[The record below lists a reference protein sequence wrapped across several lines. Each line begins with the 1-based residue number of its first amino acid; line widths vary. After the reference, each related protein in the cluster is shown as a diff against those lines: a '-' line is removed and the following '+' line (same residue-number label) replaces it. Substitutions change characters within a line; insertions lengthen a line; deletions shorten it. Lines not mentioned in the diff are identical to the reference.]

1 VPRRPTRDTGD
12 AIVVLHLPLAHLAA
26 LLGPLLVLGF
36 AAGAIRA
43 LALRPALPPRRRRA
57 LQALWVSV
65 LLVGAPLWLV
75 LAALLRL
82 W

>member
-1 VPRRPTRDTGD
+1 MLG
-12 AIVVLHLPLAHLAA
+12 LPPAKLLA

-43 LALRPALPPRRRRA
+43 VALRPGLPPRRRRA
-57 LQALWVSV
+57 LQALWVS
-65 LLVGAPLWLV
+65 LLLAGAPLWLV
-75 LAALLRL
+75 LAAALRI